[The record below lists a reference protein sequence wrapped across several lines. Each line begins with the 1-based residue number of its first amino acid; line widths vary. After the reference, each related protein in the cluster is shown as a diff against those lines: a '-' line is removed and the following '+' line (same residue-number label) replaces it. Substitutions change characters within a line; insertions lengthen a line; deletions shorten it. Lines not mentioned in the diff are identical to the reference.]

1 MREWGDEILDHKYK
15 PLPEEA
21 PRHRKKAKRR
31 HERSDHK
38 HEYEE
43 VVVDCGTVRF
53 GRDGHHKEFDM
64 VMRCRVCGRIGDVR
78 WGKYRDEPPA
88 GMRMFRVDD
97 WLALFDKTL
106 PEDKEVLDG

>member
-21 PRHRKKAKRR
+21 PRHRKKAKKR

-38 HEYEE
+38 HDYEE
-43 VVVDCGTVRF
+43 VVVDSPNACSVR
-53 GRDGHHKEFDM
+53 RDGRHKAYHKAT
-64 VMRCRVCGRIGDVR
+64 RCRICGRVYDMR
-78 WGKYRDEPPA
+78 MHAFEDEPPA

-97 WLALFDKTL
+97 
-106 PEDKEVLDG
+106 